1 MTSTSPSK
9 RLVIFCDGS
18 WCGRETQVSGA
29 PPSNIRMLANMVGDV
44 EFTKDAAPTKVH
56 PINTTNSSVTAG
68 YQEGIGVN
76 KTFLEYLWD
85 GATASTIGEECVSV
99 YQFIVENYTADHD
112 IWMFGLSR
120 GAYTVRCI
128 GGMINNCGIIKA
140 EGLSPSEISTM
151 CHEIYKTYRSPLDI
165 DRPNSDRCKS
175 FRKNKDR
182 VWPVARPIRF
192 MGLFDT
198 VGSLGIPRVNAGVGF
213 DWPEFYDQRV
223 SSVVQ
228 DVYHATSLH
237 DRLWAFEP
245 CLAFESASASAGDVK
260 TENGVAKTQNGD
272 AKMENGEVKTENGE
286 VKAQNGEA
294 KTQNGDAKMENGEVK
309 AQNGEAQTG
318 YGEAQTDKVKAKI
331 HQKWFPG
338 THYDLGRQTF
348 RFIRQAPSNEIEK
361 LLGALPDL
369 LSRTI
374 YPNQVLSDLVLRW
387 ILQSVQTVNTST
399 PIIPDVIGEIKAI
412 NARLA
417 SPPKNHTGSGDIYG
431 NALAYGPVGTI
442 FSTLQKFGSKTISLL
457 NVVWPQLG
465 DNIQDLL
472 GIKTILRILTAVRDR
487 RIPGDDADVYDYK
500 KKDEVTVYG
509 EAEATTIEAAYTIE
523 VQAKIAG
530 KNENRMDRYPSRTF
544 ESRKVWEKV
553 FGLNLGT

>member
-1 MTSTSPSK
+1 
-9 RLVIFCDGS
+9 
-18 WCGRETQVSGA
+18 
-29 PPSNIRMLANMVGDV
+29 MLANMVGDV

-140 EGLSPSEISTM
+140 EGLSSSEISTM

-245 CLAFESASASAGDVK
+245 CLAFESASAGDVK

-272 AKMENGEVKTENGE
+272 AKMENGEVKTENGEVKTENGE

-309 AQNGEAQTG
+309 AQN
-318 YGEAQTDKVKAKI
+318 GEAQTDKVKAKI